1 MHRLHAAAETIDHLT
16 TQLPRAYR
24 EEGVPGL
31 EELAEHTR
39 AIRDCQDDLMNVT
52 AALHHPHA
60 QSADRAVVRSLTA
73 ATAQLGEALGA
84 LGRATA
90 VVGRL
95 YEIDGVGGPRADEVR
110 ERGSQQLN
118 LALSRT
124 RLALTG
130 ACEDLRRDARSL
142 AGPVAGLAH
151 RPGPRAVA
159 ATARTAAGT
168 GAPTLT
174 SLPARAG
181 QHSAVAG
188 RRR

>member
-1 MHRLHAAAETIDHLT
+1 MHRLHAAADAIDYLT
-16 TQLPRAYR
+16 NQLPRAYR
-24 EEGVPGL
+24 EEGLPGL
-31 EELAEHTR
+31 EELAGHTR
-39 AIRDCQDDLMNVT
+39 AIRDCQDDVLQVT

-84 LGRATA
+84 LGRAA
-90 VVGRL
+90 AMAGRL
-95 YEIDGVGGPRADEVR
+95 YEVDGIGGPRADEVR

-130 ACEDLRRDARSL
+130 ASENLRRDARSL
-142 AGPVAGLAH
+142 TGPVAVLAH
-151 RPGPRAVA
+151 RPTPRASA
-159 ATARTAAGT
+159 ATARSAAGA
-168 GAPTLT
+168 GAATVA
-174 SLPARAG
+174 SLPARTGASTIVG
-181 QHSAVAG
+181 G

>member
-1 MHRLHAAAETIDHLT
+1 MN
-16 TQLPRAYR
+16 QLPRAYR
-24 EEGVPGL
+24 EEGLPGL
-31 EELAEHTR
+31 EELAGHTR
-39 AIRDCQDDLMNVT
+39 AIRDCQDDLLHVA

-90 VVGRL
+90 MAGRL
-95 YEIDGVGGPRADEVR
+95 YEVDGIGPRAEEVR

-142 AGPVAGLAH
+142 TGPAALAH
-151 RPGPRAVA
+151 RPVLRASA
-159 ATARTAAGT
+159 ATARSAAGA
-168 GAPTLT
+168 GAATVA
-174 SLPARAG
+174 SLPARTGA
-181 QHSAVAG
+181 STVVAG

>member
-1 MHRLHAAAETIDHLT
+1 MHRLHAAADTIEYLKH
-16 TQLPRAYR
+16 QLPRAYR
-24 EEGVPGL
+24 EEGLPGL
-31 EELAEHTR
+31 EELAAHTR
-39 AIRDCQDDLMNVT
+39 AVRDCQDDLLDVT

-60 QSADRAVVRSLTA
+60 QSADRAVVRSLTS

-90 VVGRL
+90 MAGRL
-95 YEIDGVGGPRADEVR
+95 YEVDGIGGPRAEEVR

-124 RLALTG
+124 RLALDG

-142 AGPVAGLAH
+142 AVPVSGVG
-151 RPGPRAVA
+151 RPAPRVVA
-159 ATARTAAGT
+159 ATAHTAAGPSACT
-168 GAPTLT
+168 VA
-174 SLPARAG
+174 SLPALPG
-181 QHSAVAG
+181 QHAAVAG